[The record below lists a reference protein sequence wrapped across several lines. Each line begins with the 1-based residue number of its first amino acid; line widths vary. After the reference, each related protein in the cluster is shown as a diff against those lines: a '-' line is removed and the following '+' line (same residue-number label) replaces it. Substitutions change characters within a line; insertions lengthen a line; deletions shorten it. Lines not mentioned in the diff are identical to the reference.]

1 MARRWSRHN
10 YGYLRHL
17 IERSLEACPGF
28 GARVE
33 VEDKIEPI
41 TEGLWHQ
48 NYRFWIQGRNSPAA
62 SAEQGYILRL
72 LQQRYDWQAGPEPRE
87 RLLREGETLQIL
99 KRTDFPHPTPE
110 FVCFVADDQS
120 QVIGMIE
127 TALPGFSLDAFK
139 DRSTLRAISHAAANV
154 HRMAVE
160 EFRHLA
166 GSADRAE
173 HVKGRLAE
181 LDGALFTEFPSAKET
196 RQWILGHLPSG
207 DGACLLHGDLLP
219 QNLLWD
225 WEASSREEALVG
237 IVDWEMACIGDPAYD
252 LAIVS
257 RGNRNVHGVKE
268 GVNVLV
274 EEYSA
279 VGGRPISVTDVRVHE
294 LLLVLRWLEE
304 ARGEHQK
311 PNAGGQGPN
320 FYENQL
326 RSLYRRA
333 AT

>member
-48 NYRFWIQGRNSPAA
+48 NYRFWIQGRKSPAA

-87 RLLREGETLQIL
+87 RLLREGETLQVL
-99 KRTDFPHPTPE
+99 KTTDFPHPTPE

-127 TALPGFSLDAFK
+127 TALSGFSLDAFK

-160 EFRHLA
+160 EFRHL
-166 GSADRAE
+166 
-173 HVKGRLAE
+173 
-181 LDGALFTEFPSAKET
+181 
-196 RQWILGHLPSG
+196 
-207 DGACLLHGDLLP
+207 
-219 QNLLWD
+219 
-225 WEASSREEALVG
+225 
-237 IVDWEMACIGDPAYD
+237 
-252 LAIVS
+252 
-257 RGNRNVHGVKE
+257 RGQR
-268 GVNVLV
+268 
-274 EEYSA
+274 
-279 VGGRPISVTDVRVHE
+279 
-294 LLLVLRWLEE
+294 
-304 ARGEHQK
+304 
-311 PNAGGQGPN
+311 
-320 FYENQL
+320 
-326 RSLYRRA
+326 
-333 AT
+333 